1 MRKIKLSWRYYFIL
15 LVIACVLGLL
25 IYKLA
30 HMQTIEYPKLKK
42 EGDNRSER
50 ILTTTAYRGMIS
62 DRNGKPLAIS
72 TPVDSIWVNPFYI
85 PSDDPDLRKIL
96 NILEV
101 DKAQQQA
108 IIARIKAREGRHGF
122 VYLKRQVSPFVAQK
136 IKTLDVKGI
145 KIEREFK
152 RFYPDAEVM
161 AHVVGFTNIDDQ
173 GQEGVELE
181 YDRYL
186 TGKDGARSIQK
197 DLKGGVARKND
208 DNTEVKH
215 GADISL
221 SIDRKLQYIAYKYI
235 KDGVINNHAE
245 AGSAVVSNVKT
256 GEVLAMVNY
265 PSYNPNNMQDATPE
279 KRRNRVLTDVYEP
292 GSVMK
297 PFAAIA
303 GMESGQY
310 DVDTIVDTAPGFYKL
325 NGRTVR
331 DFRNY
336 GEMDLRHILMK
347 SSNVGISRIIL
358 SIDAN
363 SLGDTLRKFGFGQV
377 TKIGFPGERSG
388 YVPSPRKWG
397 DFPLATLSFGYG
409 MNATALQIA
418 TAYSAI
424 ANGGKLIPPTLLK
437 RNKKEGIEAYQIINR
452 EVAEKMVDMLTS
464 VVEGLGGTASKARVP
479 RYHVAGKTGTVRK
492 AIAGGYASNSYMATF
507 VGIAPSSNP
516 ELVTVVVIDDP
527 KGEAYG
533 GGSAAAPIF
542 AQITE
547 HILRV
552 MGIPADKLKKNLM
565 LNSL

>member
-1 MRKIKLSWRYYFIL
+1 MAKIKSSWRYYFIVML
-15 LVIACVLGLL
+15 IITVIGLL
-25 IYKLA
+25 LYRLS
-30 HMQTIEYPKLKK
+30 HMQTVEYNKLKK

-50 ILTTTAYRGMIS
+50 TLTTTAYRGMIS

-72 TPVDSIWVNPFYI
+72 TPVDSIWVDPFFI
-85 PSDDPDLRKIL
+85 KSDDLKLLKIL
-96 NILEV
+96 SMLELSDAQKENIIL
-101 DKAQQQA
+101 
-108 IIARIKAREGRHGF
+108 RIKAREGRSGF
-122 VYLKRQVSPFVAQK
+122 VYLKRQVSPFVAQEVEAMMLK
-136 IKTLDVKGI
+136 GVKV
-145 KIEREFK
+145 EREFK

-161 AHVVGFTNIDDQ
+161 AHVVGFTNIDDK
-173 GQEGVELE
+173 GQEGIELQ
-181 YDRYL
+181 YDDYL
-186 TGKDGARSIQK
+186 TGEDGKRSIQR
-197 DLKGGVARKND
+197 DLKGGVARKNAD
-208 DNTEVKH
+208 DLEARH
-215 GADISL
+215 GQDVTL

-235 KDGVINNHAE
+235 KEGVLNNHAE
-245 AGSAVVSNVKT
+245 AGYAVIIDVKT

-265 PSYNPNNMQDATPE
+265 PSYNPNNMSDATPQ

-303 GMESGQY
+303 GMESGKY
-310 DVDTIVDTAPGFYKL
+310 DVDTLVDTSPGFYKL
-325 NGRTVR
+325 NGRPVR

-363 SLGDTLRKFGFGQV
+363 ALADTLRKFGFGQI
-377 TKIGFPGERSG
+377 TKINFPGERSG

-424 ANGGKLIPPTLLK
+424 ANRGKLIPPTLLK
-437 RNKKEGIEAYQIINR
+437 RNENETIQGYQVINS
-452 EVAEKMVDMLTS
+452 EIAEKIIDMLTS
-464 VVEGLGGTASKARVP
+464 VVEGLGGTASKAQVP
-479 RYHVAGKTGTVRK
+479 QYHVAGKTGTVRK
-492 AIAGGYASNSYMATF
+492 AIAGGYASDSYIATF

-516 ELVTVVVIDDP
+516 RIVTVVVIDDP

-542 AQITE
+542 AQITQ
-547 HILRV
+547 HVLRV
-552 MGIPADKLKKNLM
+552 MGVPPDKLRRP
-565 LNSL
+565 

>member
-1 MRKIKLSWRYYFIL
+1 MRNIKLNWRYYFIL
-15 LVIACVLGLL
+15 LLITNVFGLL
-25 IYKLA
+25 AYKLV
-30 HMQTIEYPKLKK
+30 HMQTVEYNKLKK

-50 ILTTTAYRGMIS
+50 TLTITAYRGMIS

-72 TPVDSIWVNPFYI
+72 TPVNSIWVNPFYI
-85 PSDDPDLRKIL
+85 KSDNLQLRKIL
-96 NILEV
+96 NILDL
-101 DKAQQQA
+101 DKAQQEA
-108 IIARIKAREGRHGF
+108 IITRIKARKERHGF
-122 VYLKRQVSPFVAQK
+122 VYLKRQVSPFIAQK
-136 IKTLDVKGI
+136 VKTLDIKGI
-145 KIEREFK
+145 EVEREFK
-152 RFYPDAEVM
+152 CFYPDAEVM

-173 GQEGVELE
+173 GQEGIELE
-181 YDRYL
+181 YNRYL
-186 TGKDGARSIQK
+186 TGTDGTRLIHK

-208 DNTEVKH
+208 TDKKVKH
-215 GADISL
+215 GTDISL

-235 KDGVINNHAE
+235 KEGVINNHAE
-245 AGSAVVSNVKT
+245 AGSAVVINVKT
-256 GEVLAMVNY
+256 GEILAMVNY
-265 PSYNPNNMQDATPE
+265 PSYNPNNMQDAAPN
-279 KRRNRVLTDVYEP
+279 KRRNRVLTDVYES
-292 GSVMK
+292 GSMIK

-303 GMESGQY
+303 GMQSGQY
-310 DVDTIVDTAPGFYKL
+310 DVDTIVDTSPGFYRL

-363 SLGDTLRKFGFGQV
+363 ALGDTLRKFGFGKI

-409 MNATALQIA
+409 MNATALQVA

-424 ANGGKLIPPTLLK
+424 ANRGKLIAPTLLK
-437 RNKKEGIEAYQIINR
+437 RNKKEDIEAHQVINA
-452 EVAEKMVDMLTS
+452 EIAEKVVDMLTS
-464 VVEGLGGTASKARVP
+464 VVEGSGGTASKARVP

-492 AIAGGYASNSYMATF
+492 AIAGGYALDSYMATF

-516 ELVTVVVIDDP
+516 QIVTVVVIDDP

-547 HILRV
+547 HILGAMCV
-552 MGIPADKLKKNLM
+552 PADKLEK
-565 LNSL
+565 LND

>member
-1 MRKIKLSWRYYFIL
+1 MRKIKLSWRYYFII
-15 LVIACVLGLL
+15 LVIVCVLGLL

-30 HMQTIEYPKLKK
+30 HMQTVEYAKLKK

-50 ILTTTAYRGMIS
+50 TLTTTAYRGMIS
-62 DRNGKPLAIS
+62 DRSGKPLAIS
-72 TPVDSIWVNPFYI
+72 TPVDSIWVNPYYI
-85 PSDDPDLRKIL
+85 ASDDPRLRKIL
-96 NILEV
+96 NMLEL
-101 DKAQQQA
+101 DKAQQSA

-122 VYLKRQVSPFVAQK
+122 VYLKRQASPFIAQQ
-136 IKTLDVKGI
+136 IKSLDVKGVN
-145 KIEREFK
+145 IEPEFK

-173 GQEGVELE
+173 GQEGIELE
-181 YDRYL
+181 YNKYL
-186 TGKDGARSIQK
+186 TGKDGTRSIHK

-208 DNTEVKH
+208 DDKEVKH

-235 KDGVINNHAE
+235 KEGVINNHAE
-245 AGSAVVSNVKT
+245 AGSAIVMDVKT

-292 GSVMK
+292 GSVIK

-310 DVDTIVDTAPGFYKL
+310 DVDTIVDTSPGYYKL

-363 SLGDTLRKFGFGQV
+363 ALGDTLRKFRFGQV

-437 RNKKEGIEAYQIINR
+437 RNKKEDVEAFQIINSDI
-452 EVAEKMVDMLTS
+452 AEKVVDMLTS

-492 AIAGGYASNSYMATF
+492 AIAGGYASDSYMATF

-516 ELVTVVVIDDP
+516 RIVTVVVIDDP

-547 HILRV
+547 HVLRV
-552 MGIPADKLKKNLM
+552 MGVPADKLKKA
-565 LNSL
+565 

>member
-15 LVIACVLGLL
+15 LVIVCVLGLL
-25 IYKLA
+25 IYKLT
-30 HMQTIEYPKLKK
+30 HMQTVEHAKLKK

-50 ILTTTAYRGMIS
+50 TLTTTAYRGMIS

-72 TPVDSIWVNPFYI
+72 TPVDSIWVNPYYI
-85 PSDDPDLRKIL
+85 ASDDPGLRKIL
-96 NILEV
+96 NMLEL
-101 DKAQQQA
+101 DKTQQA
-108 IIARIKAREGRHGF
+108 TIIARIKAREGRHGF
-122 VYLKRQVSPFVAQK
+122 VYLKRQASPFIAQQ
-136 IKTLDVKGI
+136 IKSLDVKGVN
-145 KIEREFK
+145 IEREFK

-173 GQEGVELE
+173 GQEGIELE
-181 YDRYL
+181 YDKYL
-186 TGKDGARSIQK
+186 TGKDGTRSIHK

-208 DNTEVKH
+208 DDTEVKH
-215 GADISL
+215 GSDISL

-235 KDGVINNHAE
+235 KEGVINNHAE
-245 AGSAVVSNVKT
+245 AGSAIVMDVKT

-310 DVDTIVDTAPGFYKL
+310 DVDTIVDTSPGYYKL

-363 SLGDTLRKFGFGQV
+363 ALGDTLRKFGFGQV

-388 YVPSPRKWG
+388 YVPSPHKWG

-437 RNKKEGIEAYQIINR
+437 RNKKEDIEAFQIINSDIAAK
-452 EVAEKMVDMLTS
+452 VVDMLTS

-492 AIAGGYASNSYMATF
+492 AIAGGYASDSYMATF

-516 ELVTVVVIDDP
+516 RIVTVVVIDDP

-547 HILRV
+547 HVLRV
-552 MGIPADKLKKNLM
+552 MGVPADKLKKA
-565 LNSL
+565 

>member
-1 MRKIKLSWRYYFIL
+1 MLKKKSAWRYYFIVLMIAIVIGL
-15 LVIACVLGLL
+15 LV
-25 IYKLA
+25 YKLVY
-30 HMQTIEYPKLKK
+30 MQAVEFNHLKK

-50 ILTTTAYRGMIS
+50 TLTTMAYRGMIS
-62 DRNGKPLAIS
+62 DRNHKPLAVS
-72 TPVDSIWVNPFYI
+72 TPVDSIWVDPFFVSSDNPQ
-85 PSDDPDLRKIL
+85 LLKIL
-96 NILEV
+96 NILELSK
-101 DKAQQQA
+101 DQKLT
-108 IIARIKAREGRHGF
+108 ILARIEAREGRSGF
-122 VYLKRQVSPFVAQK
+122 VYLKRQISPYTAQK
-136 IKTLDVKGI
+136 IKALDVKGVQVV
-145 KIEREFK
+145 REFK

-173 GQEGVELE
+173 GQEGIELQ
-181 YDRYL
+181 YNDYL
-186 TGKDGARSIQK
+186 TGKDGQRSIHK
-197 DLKGGVARKND
+197 DLKGGVARKNT
-208 DNTEVKH
+208 DNIEAKQ
-215 GADISL
+215 GKDITL
-221 SIDRKLQYIAYKYI
+221 SIDRKIQYLAYKYI
-235 KDGVINNHAE
+235 KEGVLNNHAE
-245 AGSAVVSNVKT
+245 AGSAVVIDVKT

-265 PSYNPNNMQDATPE
+265 PSYNPNNMHDAIPE

-303 GMESGQY
+303 GMESGKY
-310 DVDTIVDTAPGFYKL
+310 DVDTVVDTSPGYYKL

-336 GEMDLRHILMK
+336 GEMDLRHVLMK

-363 SLGDTLRKFGFGQV
+363 ALADTLRKFGFGQV
-377 TKIGFPGERSG
+377 TKIDFPGDRSG

-418 TAYSAI
+418 QAYSAI
-424 ANGGKLIPPTLLK
+424 ANGGKLVPPTLLK
-437 RNKKEGIEAYQIINR
+437 RNKNEEIPGFQVINAQ
-452 EVAEKMVDMLTS
+452 VAEKVIDMLTS
-464 VVEGLGGTASKARVP
+464 VVEGLGGTASKARIP
-479 RYHVAGKTGTVRK
+479 QYHVAGKTGTVRK
-492 AIAGGYASNSYMATF
+492 AIAGGYASNSYMASF

-516 ELVTVVVIDDP
+516 RIVTVVVIDDP

-542 AQITE
+542 AEITE

-552 MGIPADKLKKNLM
+552 MGVPSDKK
-565 LNSL
+565 

>member
-1 MRKIKLSWRYYFIL
+1 MRKIKLSWRYYFII
-15 LVIACVLGLL
+15 LVIVCVLGLL

-30 HMQTIEYPKLKK
+30 HMQTVEYSKLKK

-50 ILTTTAYRGMIS
+50 SLTTTAYRGMIS

-72 TPVDSIWVNPFYI
+72 TPVDSIWVNPYYI
-85 PSDDPDLRKIL
+85 ASDDPSLRKIL
-96 NILEV
+96 NMLEL
-101 DKAQQQA
+101 DKTQQQA
-108 IIARIKAREGRHGF
+108 IISRIKAREGRHGF
-122 VYLKRQVSPFVAQK
+122 VYLKRQASPFIAQQ
-136 IKTLDVKGI
+136 IKSLDVKGVN
-145 KIEREFK
+145 IEREFK

-173 GQEGVELE
+173 GQEGIELE
-181 YDRYL
+181 YNKYL
-186 TGKDGARSIQK
+186 TGKDGTRSIHK

-208 DNTEVKH
+208 DDKEVKH
-215 GADISL
+215 GHDISL

-235 KDGVINNHAE
+235 KEGVINNHAE
-245 AGSAVVSNVKT
+245 AGSAVVMDVKT

-265 PSYNPNNMQDATPE
+265 PSYNPNNMHDATPE

-310 DVDTIVDTAPGFYKL
+310 DVDTMVDTSPGYYKL

-363 SLGDTLRKFGFGQV
+363 ALGDTLRKFGFGRV
-377 TKIGFPGERSG
+377 TEIGFPGERSG

-437 RNKKEGIEAYQIINR
+437 RNKKEDIKAYQIINSDI
-452 EVAEKMVDMLTS
+452 AEKVVDMLTS

-492 AIAGGYASNSYMATF
+492 AIAGGYASDSYMATF

-516 ELVTVVVIDDP
+516 EIVTVVVIDDP

-547 HILRV
+547 HVLRV
-552 MGIPADKLKKNLM
+552 MGVPTDKLKK
-565 LNSL
+565 S

>member
-1 MRKIKLSWRYYFIL
+1 MRKIKLSWRYYFII
-15 LVIACVLGLL
+15 LVIVCVLGLL

-30 HMQTIEYPKLKK
+30 HMQTVEHAKLKK

-50 ILTTTAYRGMIS
+50 TLTTTAYRGMIS

-72 TPVDSIWVNPFYI
+72 TPVDSIWVNPYYI
-85 PSDDPDLRKIL
+85 ASDDPRLRKIL
-96 NILEV
+96 NMLEL
-101 DKAQQQA
+101 DKAQQA
-108 IIARIKAREGRHGF
+108 TIIARIKAREGRHGF
-122 VYLKRQVSPFVAQK
+122 VYLKRQASPFIAQQ
-136 IKTLDVKGI
+136 IKSLDVKGMN
-145 KIEREFK
+145 IEREFK

-173 GQEGVELE
+173 GQEGIELE
-181 YDRYL
+181 YNKYL
-186 TGKDGARSIQK
+186 TGKDGTRSIHK

-208 DNTEVKH
+208 DDKEVKH

-235 KDGVINNHAE
+235 KEGVINNHAE
-245 AGSAVVSNVKT
+245 AGSAIVMDVKT

-292 GSVMK
+292 GSVIK

-310 DVDTIVDTAPGFYKL
+310 DVDTIVDTSPGYYKL

-347 SSNVGISRIIL
+347 SSNVGVSRIIL

-363 SLGDTLRKFGFGQV
+363 ALGDTLRKFRFGQV

-437 RNKKEGIEAYQIINR
+437 RNKKEDVEAFQIINSGIAGK
-452 EVAEKMVDMLTS
+452 VVDMLTS

-492 AIAGGYASNSYMATF
+492 AIAGGYASDSYMATF

-516 ELVTVVVIDDP
+516 RIVTVVVIDDP

-547 HILRV
+547 HVLRV
-552 MGIPADKLKKNLM
+552 MGVPADKLKKA
-565 LNSL
+565 

>member
-15 LVIACVLGLL
+15 LVIVCVLGLL
-25 IYKLA
+25 VYKLT
-30 HMQTIEYPKLKK
+30 HMQTVEYAKLKK

-50 ILTTTAYRGMIS
+50 TLTTTAYRGMIS

-85 PSDDPDLRKIL
+85 TSDDPSLRKIL
-96 NILEV
+96 NLLEL
-101 DKAQQQA
+101 DKAQQDA

-122 VYLKRQVSPFVAQK
+122 VYLKRQVSPFIAQK
-136 IKTLDVKGI
+136 IKTLDVKGV

-152 RFYPDAEVM
+152 RFYPDTEVM

-173 GQEGVELE
+173 GQEGIELE
-181 YDRYL
+181 YNKYL
-186 TGKDGARSIQK
+186 TGKDGTRSIHK
-197 DLKGGVARKND
+197 DLKGGVARKNAD
-208 DNTEVKH
+208 DTEVKH
-215 GADISL
+215 GSDITL

-235 KDGVINNHAE
+235 KEGVINNHAE
-245 AGSAVVSNVKT
+245 AGSAIVMDVKT

-279 KRRNRVLTDVYEP
+279 KRRNRVVTDVYEP

-310 DVDTIVDTAPGFYKL
+310 DVDTIVDTSPGFYKL

-363 SLGDTLRKFGFGQV
+363 ALGDTLRKFGFGQV

-397 DFPLATLSFGYG
+397 EFPLATLSFGYG

-437 RNKKEGIEAYQIINR
+437 RNKKEDVEAFQIINS
-452 EVAEKMVDMLTS
+452 EIAEKVVDMLTS

-492 AIAGGYASNSYMATF
+492 AIAGGYASDSYMATF

-516 ELVTVVVIDDP
+516 RIVTVVVIDDP

-552 MGIPADKLKKNLM
+552 MGVPADKLKKA
-565 LNSL
+565 

>member
-15 LVIACVLGLL
+15 LVIVCVLGLL
-25 IYKLA
+25 VYKLT
-30 HMQTIEYPKLKK
+30 HMQTVEYAKLKK

-50 ILTTTAYRGMIS
+50 TLTTTAYRGMIS

-85 PSDDPDLRKIL
+85 TSDDPGLRKIL
-96 NILEV
+96 NLLEL
-101 DKAQQQA
+101 DKAQQDA

-122 VYLKRQVSPFVAQK
+122 VYLKRQVSPFIAQK
-136 IKTLDVKGI
+136 IKTLDVKGV

-152 RFYPDAEVM
+152 RFYPDTEVM
-161 AHVVGFTNIDDQ
+161 AHVVGFTNIDDL
-173 GQEGVELE
+173 GQEGIELE
-181 YDRYL
+181 YDKYL
-186 TGKDGARSIQK
+186 TGKDGTRSIHK

-208 DNTEVKH
+208 DDTEVKH

-235 KDGVINNHAE
+235 KEGVINNHAE
-245 AGSAVVSNVKT
+245 AGSAIVMDVKT

-279 KRRNRVLTDVYEP
+279 KRRNRVVTDVYEP

-310 DVDTIVDTAPGFYKL
+310 DVDTIVDTSPGFYKL

-336 GEMDLRHILMK
+336 DEMDLRHILMK

-363 SLGDTLRKFGFGQV
+363 ALGDTLRKFGFGQV

-397 DFPLATLSFGYG
+397 EFPLATLSFGYG

-437 RNKKEGIEAYQIINR
+437 RNKKEDIEAFQIINSDI
-452 EVAEKMVDMLTS
+452 AEKVVDMLTS

-492 AIAGGYASNSYMATF
+492 AIAGGYASDSYMATF

-516 ELVTVVVIDDP
+516 RIVTVVVIDDP

-552 MGIPADKLKKNLM
+552 MGVPADKLKKA
-565 LNSL
+565 

>member
-15 LVIACVLGLL
+15 LVIVCVLGLL
-25 IYKLA
+25 VYKLT
-30 HMQTIEYPKLKK
+30 HMQTIEYAKLKK

-50 ILTTTAYRGMIS
+50 TLTTTAYRGMIS

-85 PSDDPDLRKIL
+85 TSDDPGLRKIL
-96 NILEV
+96 NLLEL
-101 DKAQQQA
+101 DKAQQDA

-122 VYLKRQVSPFVAQK
+122 VYLKRQVSPFIAHK
-136 IKTLDVKGI
+136 IKTLDVKGV

-152 RFYPDAEVM
+152 RFYPDTEVM
-161 AHVVGFTNIDDQ
+161 VHVVGFTNIDDQ
-173 GQEGVELE
+173 GQEGIELE
-181 YDRYL
+181 YDKYL
-186 TGKDGARSIQK
+186 TGKDGTRSIHK
-197 DLKGGVARKND
+197 DLKGGVARKNAD
-208 DNTEVKH
+208 DTEVKH
-215 GADISL
+215 GPDISL

-235 KDGVINNHAE
+235 KEGVINNHAE
-245 AGSAVVSNVKT
+245 AGSAIVMDVKT

-292 GSVMK
+292 GSVIK

-310 DVDTIVDTAPGFYKL
+310 DVDTIVDTSPGFYKL

-363 SLGDTLRKFGFGQV
+363 ALGDTLRKFGFGQV

-397 DFPLATLSFGYG
+397 EFPLATLSFGYG

-437 RNKKEGIEAYQIINR
+437 RNKKEDIEAFQIINS
-452 EVAEKMVDMLTS
+452 EIAEKVVDMLTS

-492 AIAGGYASNSYMATF
+492 AIAGGYASDSYMATF

-516 ELVTVVVIDDP
+516 RIVTVVVIDDP

-552 MGIPADKLKKNLM
+552 MGVPADKLKKA
-565 LNSL
+565 

>member
-15 LVIACVLGLL
+15 LIIVCVLGLL

-30 HMQTIEYPKLKK
+30 HMQTVEYTKLKK

-50 ILTTTAYRGMIS
+50 TLTTTAYRGMIS
-62 DRNGKPLAIS
+62 DRNGNPLAIS
-72 TPVDSIWVNPFYI
+72 TPVDSIWVNPFYVT
-85 PSDDPDLRKIL
+85 SDDPDLHKIL
-96 NILEV
+96 NILAL

-108 IIARIKAREGRHGF
+108 VLARIKAREGRHGF
-122 VYLKRQVSPFVAQK
+122 VYLKRQVSPFIAQK
-136 IKTLDVKGI
+136 IKMLDVKGV

-181 YDRYL
+181 YDKYL
-186 TGKDGARSIQK
+186 TGKDGTRSIHK
-197 DLKGGVARKND
+197 DLRGGVARKND
-208 DNTEVKH
+208 DDKEVQH
-215 GADISL
+215 GHDISL
-221 SIDRKLQYIAYKYI
+221 SIDRKLQHITYKYI
-235 KDGVINNHAE
+235 KEGVINNHAE
-245 AGSAVVSNVKT
+245 AGSAVVIDVKT

-279 KRRNRVLTDVYEP
+279 KRRNRVITDVYEP

-303 GMESGQY
+303 GMESGEY
-310 DVDTIVDTAPGFYKL
+310 DVDTIVDTSPGFYKL

-363 SLGDTLRKFGFGQV
+363 ALADTLRKFGFGQV

-397 DFPLATLSFGYG
+397 EFPLATLSFGYG

-437 RNKKEGIEAYQIINR
+437 RNKQEDIEAYQIINR
-452 EVAEKMVDMLTS
+452 EIAEKVVDMLTS

-492 AIAGGYASNSYMATF
+492 AIAGGYASDSYMATF

-516 ELVTVVVIDDP
+516 EIVTVVVIDDP

-552 MGIPADKLKKNLM
+552 MGVPADKLKKT
-565 LNSL
+565 

>member
-15 LVIACVLGLL
+15 LVIVCVLGLL
-25 IYKLA
+25 VYKLT
-30 HMQTIEYPKLKK
+30 HMQTVEYAKLKK

-50 ILTTTAYRGMIS
+50 TLTTTAYRGMIS

-85 PSDDPDLRKIL
+85 TSDDPGLRKIL
-96 NILEV
+96 NLLEL
-101 DKAQQQA
+101 DKAQQDA

-122 VYLKRQVSPFVAQK
+122 VYLKRQVSPFIAQK
-136 IKTLDVKGI
+136 IKTLDVKGV

-152 RFYPDAEVM
+152 RFYPDTEVM

-173 GQEGVELE
+173 GQEGIELE
-181 YDRYL
+181 YNKYL
-186 TGKDGARSIQK
+186 TGKDGTRSIHK

-208 DNTEVKH
+208 DDTEVKH

-235 KDGVINNHAE
+235 KEGVINNHAE
-245 AGSAVVSNVKT
+245 AGSAIVMDVKT

-292 GSVMK
+292 GSVIK

-310 DVDTIVDTAPGFYKL
+310 DVDTIVDTSPGFYKL

-363 SLGDTLRKFGFGQV
+363 ALGDTLRKFGFGQV

-397 DFPLATLSFGYG
+397 EFPLATLSFGYG

-437 RNKKEGIEAYQIINR
+437 RNKKEDVEAFQIINS
-452 EVAEKMVDMLTS
+452 EIAEKVVDMLTS

-492 AIAGGYASNSYMATF
+492 AIAGGYASDSYMATF

-516 ELVTVVVIDDP
+516 RIVTVVVIDDP

-552 MGIPADKLKKNLM
+552 MGVPADKLKKA
-565 LNSL
+565 